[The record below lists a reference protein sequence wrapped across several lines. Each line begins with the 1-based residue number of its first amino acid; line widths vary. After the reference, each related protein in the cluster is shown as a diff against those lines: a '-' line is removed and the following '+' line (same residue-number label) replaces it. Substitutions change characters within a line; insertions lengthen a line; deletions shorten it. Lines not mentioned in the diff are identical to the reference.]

1 MLVSSTRIKLQDR
14 YIPRARGVI
23 LIDVIFG
30 DLGCR
35 RLEAKKSRFWFFR
48 VTECYRS

>member
-14 YIPRARGVI
+14 YIPRAREVI
-23 LIDVIFG
+23 LIDVIFE

-35 RLEAKKSRFWFFR
+35 RLEAKKSRF
-48 VTECYRS
+48 